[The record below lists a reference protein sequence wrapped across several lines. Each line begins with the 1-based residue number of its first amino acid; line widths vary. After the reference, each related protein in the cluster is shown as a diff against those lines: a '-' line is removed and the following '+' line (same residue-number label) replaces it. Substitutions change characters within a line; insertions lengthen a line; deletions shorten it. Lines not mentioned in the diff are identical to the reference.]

1 MFVIDGLPFDISFRV
16 IASVNL
22 CGNGVLDA
30 GEECEAL
37 RAGDQL
43 TLGCSNCRCMT
54 SLGWIAVAGSRSC
67 QQQAAAPFCGDNV
80 RNGDEECGMI
90 PKCL

>member
-1 MFVIDGLPFDISFRV
+1 V

-37 RAGDQL
+37 EAGDQL
-43 TLGCSNCRCMT
+43 TLGCSKCRCMT
-54 SLGWIAVAGSRSC
+54 SLGWIAVAGNRSC
-67 QQQAAAPFCGDNV
+67 QRQVATSFCGDNV
-80 RNGDEECGMI
+80 RNGNEECGMML
-90 PKCL
+90 KCL